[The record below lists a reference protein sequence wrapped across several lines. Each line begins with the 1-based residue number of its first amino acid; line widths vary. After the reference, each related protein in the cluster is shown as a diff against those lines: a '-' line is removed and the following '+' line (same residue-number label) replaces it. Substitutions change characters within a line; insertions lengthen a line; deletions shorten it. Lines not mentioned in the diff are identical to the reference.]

1 MKTVAFLLA
10 ATLLNAAPSFAQSVA
25 AQGGSAQAVS
35 LRTVALA
42 PAYYTRSVAGGGSI
56 TYFGAV
62 CSHDA
67 ADAQF
72 AQLRQ
77 AFATSRPTVV
87 FYQNPDGGLDS
98 TEAATIARLGE
109 GGYARFLARQHQV
122 PAERL
127 DDPLAEYAFL
137 QTKLDPERLKL
148 YCLLRETQRYRAR
161 TGASAALAKRAMRQ
175 LIANSPVFL
184 PGTAQVIRTEAELA
198 AAYRRYCP
206 AGPQWWQAPADWFAP
221 QAAAGSDNAFLR
233 EASAAV
239 LAYREQQVYSKL
251 LARAQAGERVLVV
264 MGRAELPAPTPALAR
279 N

>member
-1 MKTVAFLLA
+1 MKTVALLLA
-10 ATLLNAAPSFAQSVA
+10 VALLPAAPSFAQTLA
-25 AQGGSAQAVS
+25 AAPGNAQAVS
-35 LRTVALA
+35 LRATSLA

-98 TEAATIARLGE
+98 TETATIARLGE
-109 GGYARFLARQHQV
+109 GGYARFLARQYQV

-127 DDPLAEYAFL
+127 DDPLAEYAYL

-148 YCLLRETQRYRAR
+148 YCLLRETQRYRMR
-161 TGASAALAKRAMRQ
+161 TGASAALTKQAMRQ
-175 LIANSPVFL
+175 LIANSAHFL
-184 PGTAQVIRTEAELA
+184 PGTAQVIRTEAELV

-206 AGPQWWQAPADWFAP
+206 AGPKWWQAPADWFAP
-221 QAAAGSDNAFLR
+221 QAANSDNAFLR
-233 EASAAV
+233 EANAAV
-239 LAYREQQVYSKL
+239 LAYREQQVYGRL
-251 LARAQAGERVLVV
+251 LAHAQAGERVLVV
-264 MGRAELPAPTPALAR
+264 MGRAELPAPTPTLAR

>member
-1 MKTVAFLLA
+1 MKTVALLLA
-10 ATLLNAAPSFAQSVA
+10 VALLPTAPSFAQTLA
-25 AQGGSAQAVS
+25 AAPSSAQVVS
-35 LRTVALA
+35 LRPTPLA
-42 PAYYTRSVAGGGSI
+42 PATYTRRVAGGGSL

-77 AFATSRPTVV
+77 AFAASRPTVV
-87 FYQNPDGGLDS
+87 FIEKPDCGLDS
-98 TEAATIARLGE
+98 TETATIARLGE
-109 GGYARFLARQHQV
+109 AGYARFLARQHGV
-122 PAERL
+122 PTERL
-127 DDPLAEYAFL
+127 DDPLAEYAYL

-148 YCLLRETQRYRAR
+148 YYLLREGQRYRVR

-175 LIANSPVFL
+175 LLANSAQFL

-221 QAAAGSDNAFLR
+221 LAATGADNAFLR
-233 EASAAV
+233 DANAAV
-239 LAYREQQVYSKL
+239 LAYREQQVYGKL

-264 MGRAELPAPTPALAR
+264 MSRAELPAPTPALAS

>member
-42 PAYYTRSVAGGGSI
+42 PTYYTHSVAGGGSI

-72 AQLRQ
+72 AQMRQ

-87 FYQNPDGGLDS
+87 FIAKPDCGFDS
-98 TEAATIARLGE
+98 TETATIARFGE
-109 GGYARFLARQHQV
+109 AGYARFLARQYGV
-122 PAERL
+122 PTECL
-127 DDPLAEYAFL
+127 DNPLAEYAYL
-137 QTKLDPERLKL
+137 QAHVEPERLKL
-148 YCLLRETQRYRAR
+148 YCLLRETQRFRAR
-161 TGASAALAKRAMRQ
+161 TGASAALTKRAMRQ

-221 QAAAGSDNAFLR
+221 QATAGPDNAFLR
-233 EASAAV
+233 EANAAV
-239 LAYREQQVYSKL
+239 LAYREQQVYGKL